1 MDNKKTI
8 QSAEF
13 RTLLQKYLAGRCTA
27 KEKARL
33 ETWYLKYEANS
44 LLPLADKQYEAIH
57 QTKAPLPEKVG
68 RTRYLRRWAAAAVA
82 VLAIGL
88 STWFIVEN
96 MQTAADVQPGG
107 NRATLTLSDG
117 RAIDLSEAHTGIV
130 VGNGITY
137 LDGSAVLT
145 NGGLSMKDE
154 AIHNSLTT
162 PKGGTYQIRLPDGSK
177 VWLNA
182 ASTLTYPSRFSEEER
197 VVELEGEAY
206 FEVRQ
211 QTTDSRQ
218 QTKLPFKVISRG
230 QTVEVL
236 GTQFNVS
243 AYADNSEIQT
253 TLVEGSV
260 RLQAEDSDAVV
271 SLSPGEQGRLV
282 NGELTTWQV
291 NTEPYIAWKDGF
303 FFFDSAPLAVA
314 MTQLAKWYDVE
325 VRFEDPV
332 HDERLYGMISRQKTL
347 RQALTILE
355 NTKAVKF
362 RIENST
368 VIINK
373 FPQQ

>member
-13 RTLLQKYLAGRCTA
+13 RALLQKYLAGRCTV
-27 KEKARL
+27 KEKVRL
-33 ETWYLKYEANS
+33 ETWYLKYQIKG
-44 LLPLADKQYEAIH
+44 LPPLADKQYEAIH

-68 RTRYLRRWAAAAVA
+68 RTRYLRRWAVAAVA

-96 MQTAADVQPGG
+96 TQTAADVQPGG

-117 RAIDLSEAHTGIV
+117 RAIDLSEAQAGIV
-130 VGNGITY
+130 VGAGITY
-137 LDGSAVLT
+137 LDGSTVLT
-145 NGGLSMKDE
+145 NGELSMKNE
-154 AIHNSLTT
+154 AIHHSLTT

-182 ASTLTYPSRFSEEER
+182 ASTLTYPSCFSEEER

-206 FEVRQ
+206 FEVNRRQ
-211 QTTDSRQ
+211 SATSARQ
-218 QTKLPFKVISRG
+218 PFKVITKG

-243 AYADNSEIQT
+243 AYADNLETQT
-253 TLVEGSV
+253 TLVEGAV
-260 RLQAEDSDAVV
+260 RLRAEASDAVV

-282 NGELTTWQV
+282 NGALITRRV
-291 NTEPYIAWKDGF
+291 NTEPYTAWKDGF
-303 FFFDSAPLAVA
+303 FFFDSAPLAEV
-314 MTQLAKWYDVE
+314 MNQLAKWYDVE

-347 RQALTILE
+347 
-355 NTKAVKF
+355 
-362 RIENST
+362 
-368 VIINK
+368 
-373 FPQQ
+373 